1 MWKKFLLFLQ
11 NLENTPQTLL
21 SYGGAFLCII
31 ILRLTVEAS
40 LGHFSQK
47 SFRFIFF
54 EFTHTFLFFLFAL
67 LLFSFLFR
75 FLTKESL
82 LKVSNILLFGFL
94 IILLPP
100 IIDTWIF
107 QGQDFWSF
115 YEFDGL
121 LGLFWRYLT
130 LFGDSP
136 RIGITYGVRIEVV
149 LMTLGS
155 TLYTFYKTASK
166 KKALLAFWLTYSLFF
181 VLGTFPSWITL
192 VLKASSVGLLVI
204 SDLDVASLFL
214 TPETILN
221 SAMTDVRSVLNI
233 KMSLFYALLSAFT
246 LSFLLWKEKPRHF
259 IALFKNARF
268 PQIFHHGGLLLLGS
282 LLAWHFDEASL
293 PISLFSILTYILL
306 IFSVVLAWLTS
317 VIINDIHDTA
327 IDEITNLNR
336 PLIKSKIPHHTYLT
350 YGIFIFFFSL
360 LFAGIV
366 SPTALFLIFLYQVF
380 AYVYSAPP
388 LRLKRLPIIA
398 TLLAAFANIL
408 IFALGYITLS
418 EEKSL
423 STLPT
428 SILLYLLLALTIG
441 LCLKDFKDI
450 AGDAKDH
457 VFTLPVLFGEARAK
471 YILASLIFCVF
482 ALSPMIINQPTLFPL
497 SFIMASLSFYII
509 QKGTPE
515 RKSLFSYHRFSLL
528 FFLLLFCYGTLLTL
542 FLLFKH

>member
-11 NLENTPQTLL
+11 DLENTPQSLL
-21 SYGGAFLCII
+21 SYGGAFLSII
-31 ILRLTVEAS
+31 ILRLTIEAS

-82 LKVSNILLFGFL
+82 LRVSNILLFGFL

-107 QGQDFWSF
+107 RGQDFWSF

-121 LGLFWRYLT
+121 QGLFWRYLT

-136 RIGITYGVRIEVV
+136 RIGITYGVRLEVV

-155 TLYTFYKTASK
+155 TFYTFYKTRSK
-166 KKALLAFWLTYSLFF
+166 KLAFLAFWLTYSLFF
-181 VLGTFPSWITL
+181 ILGTFPSWLTL
-192 VLKASSVGLLVI
+192 VLKTTSIGILAI
-204 SDLDVASLFL
+204 SDLHVASLFL

-233 KMSLFYALLSAFT
+233 KMSLFYAFFSGFT
-246 LSFLLWKEKPRHF
+246 LSFLLRREQPRASA
-259 IALFKNARF
+259 ALFKHARF

-282 LLAWHFDEASL
+282 LLAWHFEQAPL
-293 PISLFSILTYILL
+293 PFSLFSILTYGLL

-317 VIINDIHDTA
+317 VVINDIYDTS
-327 IDEITNLNR
+327 IDALTNLDR
-336 PLIKSKIPHHTYLT
+336 PLIKKNIPHQTFLA
-350 YGIFIFFFSL
+350 YGIFFFFFSL

-388 LRLKRLPIIA
+388 LRLKRLPLLA

-418 EEKSL
+418 QEKSL
-423 STLPT
+423 TTLPT

-457 VFTLPVLFGEARAK
+457 VFTLPVLFGETRAK
-471 YILASLIFCVF
+471 YILASLIFCIF
-482 ALSPMIINQPTLFPL
+482 ALSPIIFNQSTLFPL
-497 SFIMASLSFYII
+497 SFIVASLAFYII
-509 QKGTPE
+509 QKGTSH
-515 RKSLFSYHRFSLL
+515 RKSLFSYHRFSFL
-528 FFLLLFCYGTLLTL
+528 FFLLLFCYGTLLAL
-542 FLLFKH
+542 FFLFKH